1 MIILNLGV
9 DNSGKTTLSKK
20 ILELDKDIKYLQPLG
35 PKSKETQMNFI
46 NAAMALAVEL
56 DNPTILYERFPL
68 FDEIV
73 YGKILREEPNF
84 KMIGY
89 DSYVEEIL
97 NMLLEVDHI
106 IIYNNPGIEVIQRSI
121 NAREQYEGVV
131 SNIIPLYQRYTLVAR
146 KLKERG
152 LNVLYHNYTLEY
164 NRNNQYTTNSI
175 LERVKEGI

>member
-9 DNSGKTTLSKK
+9 DNSGKTTLSQK
-20 ILELDKDIKYLQPLG
+20 ILELDKEIKYLQPLG
-35 PKSKETQMNFI
+35 PKSKETQINFI

-56 DNPTILYERFPL
+56 DNPNILYERFPL

-73 YGKILREEPNF
+73 YGKILREDSNF

-89 DSYVEEIL
+89 DDYVEEIL
-97 NMLLEVDHI
+97 DMLMKTDHL
-106 IIYNNPGIEVIQRSI
+106 IIYNNPGIEVIQKSI

-131 SNIIPLYQRYTLVAR
+131 SNIVPLYQRYTLLAR
-146 KLKERG
+146 KLEEKG

-164 NRNNQYTTNSI
+164 NKDNQYTTNSI